1 VILFLYLIFLYL
13 NFTTPTPHFELQD
26 ENGAECLFNAGVV
39 AKIVQLMKVEQ
50 CAKIRLSLVRVLG
63 NLAKR
68 STARA
73 KQIVREA
80 GVPFFLNALNSKV
93 CC

>member
-1 VILFLYLIFLYL
+1 
-13 NFTTPTPHFELQD
+13 
-26 ENGAECLFNAGVV
+26 
-39 AKIVQLMKVEQ
+39 MKVEQ

-80 GVPFFLNALNSKV
+80 GSLLSQRA
-93 CC
+93 